1 MRYTILIETAIESY
15 ERCASNFT
23 IDADDRI
30 DALEKAKAL
39 SEHIAGDFCS
49 LNITA
54 APSFK
59 EKKEVKKPYVER
71 DQEKISD

>member
-1 MRYTILIETAIESY
+1 MRYTIIIETAIESY
-15 ERCASNFT
+15 ERCSSSF
-23 IDADDRI
+23 IVEADDRI
-30 DALEKAKAL
+30 DLLEKVKAL

-59 EKKEVKKPYVER
+59 EKKEVKRPYVER
-71 DQEKISD
+71 D